1 VDTIRRQCI
10 GVSAHQKLELL
21 TSLARLC
28 GYESIAVFGDCFDE
42 VNLVVEC
49 SSKPDACRPRVHVN
63 GEKRHHAA
71 RGIEVVRLCAM
82 TSQLVSQI
90 VSLLGSEQLPLSSS

>member
-28 GYESIAVFGDCFDE
+28 GYESVAVFGDCFDE
-42 VNLVVEC
+42 VSRVIEGQ
-49 SSKPDACRPRVHVN
+49 SS
-63 GEKRHHAA
+63 
-71 RGIEVVRLCAM
+71 
-82 TSQLVSQI
+82 SQLESYF
-90 VSLLGSEQLPLSSS
+90 SPLSCER